1 MLTHSSKNLCLF
13 HILDGLRQ
21 GLSSFSG
28 PSRAAVIFAEKP
40 HDPISIYDPQ
50 DLLRGHEP
58 LLKEIYLNTAK
69 WHENPEFTKDIKH
82 PGQIFPE
89 RNLELSGLISRGA
102 RTRTVYYQMWFTEHH
117 PNICSIG
124 PTERWLEHAAFLL
137 SLDFTI
143 EGPFYSATSGY
154 LLREYATHAVRDYIL
169 DEICLMFG
177 WDIKIFVL
185 PILDAILGISK
196 TREEGAWPRGKL
208 VFISPDDFSKV
219 DFLVRFPKS
228 ERPSLQKHK
237 HVRKLLQAVEHSDR
251 RLVSFGNHVV
261 GIAAG
266 DMPKR
271 RSTADFHGD
280 FGFVRLAGQPVCSF
294 SDGNVYSS
302 TQKPNLV
309 NLEEALL
316 EFPMDTSARHT
327 LFKIVKTIVHDAG
340 KEKHGCTLVI
350 DLTPEPVILS
360 GQPLEHPMDLQKKR
374 LLNLANALAKLDG
387 ALHLRGDL
395 HLHGFACLLHGN
407 AMPGEDRARGAR
419 FNSAL
424 RFSAEHRQVIVVV
437 VSSDKPVSVIQEG
450 VELTAQCE
458 WESFS
463 KLIQPSPSLAE
474 WIAS

>member
-1 MLTHSSKNLCLF
+1 MLTNSSKNLCLF

-40 HDPISIYDPQ
+40 HDPIAVYDPQ

-58 LLKEIYLNTAK
+58 LLKEIYLDTEE
-69 WHENPEFTKDIKH
+69 WHQNPEFTNDIKH

-89 RNLELSGLISRGA
+89 KNLELSGLISRGA
-102 RTRTVYYQMWFTEHH
+102 RTRSVYYQMWFTEHH

-124 PTERWLEHAAFLL
+124 PTERWLEQAAFLL

-154 LLREYATHAVRDYIL
+154 LLREYAKHAVRDYIL

-219 DFLVRFPKS
+219 DFLVRFPPS

-251 RLVSFGNHVV
+251 KLVSFGNHVV

-271 RSTADFHGD
+271 RSTADFQGD
-280 FGFVRLAGQPVCSF
+280 CGFLRLSGEPICSF

-316 EFPMDTSARHT
+316 EFPMNTSARHA

-350 DLTPEPVILS
+350 DFTPEPVALS
-360 GQPLEHPMDLQKKR
+360 GQPLEHPMDLQNER
-374 LLNLANALAKLDG
+374 LLNLANSLAKLDG

-395 HLHGFACLLHGN
+395 HLHGFACLLHGS

-458 WESFS
+458 WAPFS
-463 KLIQPSPSLAE
+463 KMIRPSPSLKE